1 MPNPTSKVAIV
12 TGAGRGMGSAIAE
25 RLAEDGTSV
34 VINYASSADA
44 AEKVV
49 AKIEA
54 SGGRALSAPADVANP
69 AQVARMFDSA
79 VDAFGGV
86 DIVVNNAG
94 IMPIGALADFDDAS
108 FAKLID
114 TNLKGSFNTMRE
126 ASRRLRNGGRV
137 VNFSSSV
144 VGLYQPTFGVYAATK
159 AAVEAL
165 TVVMAREMAGRDIT
179 VNAVAPGPVQTELL
193 SHAPQEVLDHLAEM
207 TPLRRLGQPKDIAG
221 VIAFLVSNDG
231 RWINGQTI
239 RANGGII

>member
-1 MPNPTSKVAIV
+1 MSVANQRVAIV
-12 TGAGRGMGSAIAE
+12 TGASRGMGAATAE
-25 RLAEDGTSV
+25 RLAKEGISV
-34 VINYASSADA
+34 VINYSSSADA
-44 AEKVV
+44 AEKLVG
-49 AKIEA
+49 KIEA
-54 SGGRALSAPADVANP
+54 AGGRALSAQADVANP
-69 AQVARMFDSA
+69 AEVARMFDSA
-79 VDAFGGV
+79 EAAFGGV

-94 IMPIGALADFDDAS
+94 IMPIGALADFDDAT

-126 ASRRLRNGGRV
+126 ASRRLRNGGRI

-165 TVVMAREMAGRDIT
+165 TVIMAREMAGRGIT

-193 SHAPQEVLDHLAEM
+193 SHSPQAVIDHLAEM
-207 TPLRRLGQPKDIAG
+207 TPLRRVGQPSDIAS

-231 RWINGQTI
+231 GWINGQTI
-239 RANGGII
+239 RVNGGII